1 MEAEWR
7 LKVIT
12 DLISWILNEKRWFKV
27 SKCIEWQ
34 CFWPLT
40 ASTTSEVKNDHSHV
54 ITQGICN
61 KFIEVNF
68 CVGCMVSQPNCLFQ
82 HSTSGIY
89 WSDLQ
94 FRLTGKIY
102 QSDIPVGI
110 YQSDLPVGF
119 TRRIYQLFGVPCAS
133 QYPLTMSEPASMRV
147 ASMSIKILSGYVQLH
162 DERKRHAK

>member
-1 MEAEWR
+1 M
-7 LKVIT
+7 
-12 DLISWILNEKRWFKV
+12 N
-27 SKCIEWQ
+27 
-34 CFWPLT
+34 
-40 ASTTSEVKNDHSHV
+40 ASV

-68 CVGCMVSQPNCLFQ
+68 CVECMVSQPNCLFQ
-82 HSTSGIY
+82 YSTSRIY

-94 FRLTGKIY
+94 FRFTGR
-102 QSDIPVGI
+102 I

-119 TRRIYQLFGVPCAS
+119 TRRIYQLFGVPSAS